1 MRSFQRQGMLLT
13 TLLAFGVMPPLPRK
27 EVDLGEVEAVTRDL
41 QAAGIDVLEV
51 VNITGPEDFVAKG
64 RLMLQAHEQAKATGE
79 IVTDA
84 RLLLS
89 VVSLSTPLGMP
100 RERFVGVGHHPNMIK
115 TESGWHV
122 EERPQPSGL
131 PSRAAEVKDHVDRDR
146 QQQRQAKKSRN
157 RVKSRRGF

>member
-1 MRSFQRQGMLLT
+1 MLLT
-13 TLLAFGVMPPLPRK
+13 TLLTLGAMPPLPRK
-27 EVDLGEVEAVTRDL
+27 EVNLGEVEAVTREL

-51 VNITGPEDFVAKG
+51 VSITGPEDFVAKG
-64 RLMLQAHEQAKATGE
+64 RIMLQAHEQAKATGE

-89 VVSLSTPLGMP
+89 MP

-122 EERPQPSGL
+122 EERLPPSEPQSH
-131 PSRAAEVKDHVDRDR
+131 ATEVKDHVDRDR
-146 QQQRQAKKSRN
+146 QQQRQAKKSRS